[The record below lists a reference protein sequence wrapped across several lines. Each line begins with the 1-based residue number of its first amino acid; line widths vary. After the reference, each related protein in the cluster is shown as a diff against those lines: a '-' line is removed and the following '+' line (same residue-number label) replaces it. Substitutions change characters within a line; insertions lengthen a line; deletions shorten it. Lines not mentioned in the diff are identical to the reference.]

1 MSYNKFYLIFIFGFH
16 SMASPVNTEL
26 KVKGVCY
33 DYLNT
38 AECARMDCKFTHIP
52 PTVPYMDSHCHLDL
66 MMTWKPKLS
75 FSDIPQVPHFKG
87 AISNFCFPK
96 AWRLMDEL
104 AHPKVW
110 FTIGVHPKDAPLFDS
125 HQLELASLMKKPKV
139 VAIGECGLDYFHGHT
154 TRLRVLQKEVFD
166 QQATLAHDAGKPL
179 VIHCRDAERD
189 AFEIARKCLSSNHKI
204 HLHCFSSSVDD
215 MWMWMNHFPNLKV
228 GFTNL
233 VTWEKSRVKNAVS
246 AVKSAPFGNRCA
258 SLCASKSGCK
268 GCRYGAH
275 GILYWKIFPS
285 WPCTQCCQK
294 DSWLKVS

>member
-1 MSYNKFYLIFIFGFH
+1 
-16 SMASPVNTEL
+16 
-26 KVKGVCY
+26 
-33 DYLNT
+33 
-38 AECARMDCKFTHIP
+38 
-52 PTVPYMDSHCHLDL
+52 
-66 MMTWKPKLS
+66 
-75 FSDIPQVPHFKG
+75 
-87 AISNFCFPK
+87 
-96 AWRLMDEL
+96 MDEL

-139 VAIGECGLDYFHGHT
+139 VAIGESGLDYFHGHT
-154 TRLRVLQKEVFD
+154 ARLRVLQKEVFD
-166 QQATLAHDAGKPL
+166 KQATLAHDAGKPL

-268 GCRYGAH
+268 GCRYGSH

-294 DSWLKVS
+294 DS